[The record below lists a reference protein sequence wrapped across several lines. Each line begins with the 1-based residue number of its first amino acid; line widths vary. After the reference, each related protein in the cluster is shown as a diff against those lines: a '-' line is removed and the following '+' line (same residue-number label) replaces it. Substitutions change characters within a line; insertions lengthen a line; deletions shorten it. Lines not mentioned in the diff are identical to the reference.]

1 MLPRNGNRCSEWKWF
16 PGKLVWETLH
26 PAANIPCVEDMCCLI
41 SNLCHSLLVM
51 GPMLLGH
58 YSLLAFHM
66 VLVAI
71 HPGKTAGHTT
81 FCSGNISVSARI
93 VALQDLKD
101 GNPELAGMRWVVEWT
116 SCTDIIIQLPFKL
129 HLFGLLFNTLLI

>member
-1 MLPRNGNRCSEWKWF
+1 
-16 PGKLVWETLH
+16 
-26 PAANIPCVEDMCCLI
+26 MCCLI
-41 SNLCHSLLVM
+41 QNRCHSLLVM

-81 FCSGNISVSARI
+81 FFSGNILVSART
-93 VALQDLKD
+93 VELQGLKD
-101 GNPELAGMRWVVEWT
+101 GTQSWQACAGWQNEPAVQTTPFSCLSSCIYLEFCLIHCSQRFTMRNTGKYKQISMKHGLKNQNMKW
-116 SCTDIIIQLPFKL
+116 IF
-129 HLFGLLFNTLLI
+129 LFLST